1 MPPKTDDAER
11 SRDDTPDVFAE
22 LVRAAQ
28 AGDESAKGALLQQC
42 RPFLLAIANQ
52 ELAPAVAAKVG
63 ASDVVQ
69 NTMMSAQRCLDDFRG
84 SDREEL
90 LAWLRTILLNDL
102 KQARRRFTAEKR
114 RVDRE
119 RPLDTDNS
127 KGPNMKDIAGVCE
140 TPSTAAMAREDEDQ
154 LRAAM
159 ARLSPDEQAAIE
171 MRNWQR
177 LEFSEIGS
185 HLSRSA
191 EAARKLWSRAIVKLQ
206 RELGVDDE

>member
-1 MPPKTDDAER
+1 MTRNRQNAER
-11 SRDDTPDVFAE
+11 PGDNKPGAFAE
-22 LVRAAQ
+22 LVRAAKPATSQ
-28 AGDESAKGALLQQC
+28 PLALFQQC

-52 ELAPAVAAKVG
+52 ELSPAVAAKVG

-69 NTMMSAQRCLDDFRG
+69 NTMMSAQRCLDGFQG

-90 LAWLRTILLNDL
+90 LAWLRAILLNDL
-102 KQARRRFTAEKR
+102 KQARRQFTAEKR

-119 RPLDTDNS
+119 RPLDADNS
-127 KGPNMKDIAGVCE
+127 TGPKVNEVAGACE
-140 TPSTAAMAREDEDQ
+140 TPSAAAIAREDEDQ

-159 ARLSPDEQAAIE
+159 AKLSPDEQAAIE

-177 LEFSEIGS
+177 LEFAEIGS
-185 HLSRSA
+185 RLNRSS